1 MDYVTRIHLKET
13 ITLGKE
19 LIDFCLNN
27 SEQYVAIGWSW
38 LSEDI
43 KLDDFLE
50 YYNRIKNIMV
60 KQIQQ

>member
-1 MDYVTRIHLKET
+1 MDYVTRIHLKRDDN
-13 ITLGKE
+13 IRKE

-43 KLDDFLE
+43 KLDDFWNIIIVL
-50 YYNRIKNIMV
+50 KNIMV